1 MLNNKIDYV
10 GNRANRPGQ
19 LERASLINGLSNTL
33 GDLQTNMESIE
44 SKIKARDDNKP
55 INPEFLAT
63 EKELSEQ
70 DAKSTALLAQHIG
83 KLEHALGAL
92 GDKVQSLSV
101 RNEDAMDKAM
111 EAGNYCRFIYLFFLR
126 TLSVIWYLLVF
137 WKFFDHKRFEE
148 I

>member
-19 LERASLINGLSNTL
+19 LERASLMNGLSNTL

-44 SKIKARDDNKP
+44 SKIKARDEKP

-70 DAKSTALLAQHIG
+70 DAKSTALLASHIG

-111 EAGNYCRFIYLFFLR
+111 EAGNYHIMYLYFKSLYQYTYHPRFYYNL
-126 TLSVIWYLLVF
+126 
-137 WKFFDHKRFEE
+137 
-148 I
+148 

>member
-19 LERASLINGLSNTL
+19 LERASLMNGLSNSL
-33 GDLQTNMESIE
+33 GDLQANMESIE
-44 SKIKARDDNKP
+44 SKIKARDEKP
-55 INPEFLAT
+55 VNPEFLAT

-111 EAGNYCRFIYLFFLR
+111 ESGLCDSAHDVYNYE
-126 TLSVIWYLLVF
+126 
-137 WKFFDHKRFEE
+137 D
-148 I
+148 

>member
-19 LERASLINGLSNTL
+19 LERASLMNGLSNTL

-44 SKIKARDDNKP
+44 SKIKARDEKP

-70 DAKSTALLAQHIG
+70 DAKSTALLASHIG

-111 EAGNYCRFIYLFFLR
+111 EAGNYHIMYFIFKSLYQYTYHPRFYYNL
-126 TLSVIWYLLVF
+126 
-137 WKFFDHKRFEE
+137 
-148 I
+148 